1 MRSSRFGFA
10 ALIIIFIAGTHPLRL
25 SAQVQTETYFNL
37 PSASAVGAS
46 GNGVVTIT
54 APRSFVWHRLEWDG
68 FAVPQ
73 LDEFGLTPSWGQ
85 DLAIRI
91 EHIPSGGVV
100 LANLDR
106 PNFGTEDFSGGQ
118 QFYGQVGGFTYMPIN
133 AGDTFQLEFFEL
145 FDDGDPDGL
154 PNTNLPNPDAIW
166 EEIRIDLHE
175 FEYGNAFFEQGDAPE
190 FPAAQPTLGTGNIDT
205 IVGMTDPAGGDY
217 VDAYQIRVTDPAS
230 FSVSTD
236 ASYDDRGA
244 AEFDSRLWLFD
255 DGGNLVMANDDN
267 PVTLEFQSLM
277 TNPAQFPGVG
287 FDDPRAVEAGA
298 VYTLVVSG
306 WLNDPLDA
314 ANRVLAD
321 IGPNHNADLSG
332 PNPNAGGFA
341 QWRNGAG
348 RAEGGRYVLS
358 LQGAEFAIV
367 PEPAWGLWTIVLSLV
382 PLAQLRRRMQPLD
395 FFRQ

>member
-1 MRSSRFGFA
+1 M
-10 ALIIIFIAGTHPLRL
+10 IPLRNFLPSFLVVFVVLTGPQSL
-25 SAQVQTETYFNL
+25 SAQVQTETYFDL
-37 PSASAVGAS
+37 PSASAVGES

-91 EHIPSGGVV
+91 EHVPSGQQI

-106 PNFGTEDFSGGQ
+106 PIFGTEEFGGGQ
-118 QFYGQVGGFTYMPIN
+118 RFFGQVGGFTYMQVN

-145 FDDGDPDGL
+145 YDDGDPDGL

-175 FEYGNAFFEQGDAPE
+175 FDNGNAHYEQGDAPE
-190 FPAAQPTLGTGNIDT
+190 YPAAQMTHGTGAIDT
-205 IVGMTDPAGGDY
+205 IVGMTDPASGDY
-217 VDAYQIRVTDPAS
+217 VDAYQIRVTDPAA

-244 AEFDSRLWLFD
+244 AEFDTRLWLFD
-255 DGGNLVMANDDN
+255 DRGNLVMANDDN

-277 TNPAQFPGVG
+277 TNPDQFPGIG
-287 FDDPRAVEAGA
+287 FDNPRAVEAGA

-314 ANRVLAD
+314 SNRVLAD
-321 IGPNHNADLSG
+321 IGPNHGADLSG
-332 PNPNAGGFA
+332 PNPLASSFA
-341 QWRNGAG
+341 RWRNEAV
-348 RAEGGRYVLS
+348 RVEGGHYVLS
-358 LQGAEFAIV
+358 LHGAEFAVV
-367 PEPAWGLWTIVLSLV
+367 PEPCWGLWSMVLGII
-382 PLAQLRRRMQPLD
+382 PLARLRHRAHRLI
-395 FFRQ
+395 F